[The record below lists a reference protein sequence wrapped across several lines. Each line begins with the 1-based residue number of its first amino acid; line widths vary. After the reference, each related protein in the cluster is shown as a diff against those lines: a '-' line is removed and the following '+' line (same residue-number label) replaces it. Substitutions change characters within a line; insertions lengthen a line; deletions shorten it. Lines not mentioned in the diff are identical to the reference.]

1 MAAEPPIP
9 AELWDTVPPA
19 ARAALAAVFDALQRQ
34 VADLR
39 ARVADLEA
47 RLAQT
52 SANSHQPPSADPP
65 HAKPAPARPATGNK
79 PGGQPGHARAVRP
92 RLTPDVVVHHRPD
105 RCVASGAAL
114 AGDDPQPR
122 WQQVWELPEV
132 RPHVTEHRLH
142 TLACPCGHATAA
154 MRPADLPAD
163 GYGPRLQ
170 AALVYLTGAL
180 RLSKTQAQALCADL
194 LGLPVSTGTVCATE
208 AAATAALA
216 PAVEALR
223 QALPGRDANMDE
235 TGWKQA
241 GRTCWLWVA
250 VTRAFT
256 VFHLAFCRGRRVVE
270 ELLGAAYAGVLTTD
284 RWSAYHRVGRRQL
297 CWAHLRRDFQAL
309 IDRGGEGAAVGGR
322 LLGLSDELF
331 FWWHSLIDGYVERE
345 LFDRRLAGV
354 KRRVRAALV
363 QGARGDG
370 QSAGLCG
377 ELVRLWPALWRF
389 AEVAGVEPTNN
400 AAERA
405 LRPAVLWRK
414 CSQGTR
420 TEAGSRYVASV
431 LSVVATCRQQGRRV
445 WDYLT
450 SAFAAAQHGQPAPS
464 LLPKS

>member
-1 MAAEPPIP
+1 MSEPLPLPPDI
-9 AELWDTVPPA
+9 WDGLHPA
-19 ARAALAAVFDALQRQ
+19 AQALILTL
-34 VADLR
+34 LR
-39 ARVADLEA
+39 RVADLEA

-65 HAKPAPARPATGNK
+65 HAKPAPPRPASGKK

-92 RLTPDVVVHHRPD
+92 RLTPDAVVDHKPD
-105 RCVASGAAL
+105 RCAGCGAAL
-114 AGDDPQPR
+114 GGDDPEPR

-132 RPHVTEHRLH
+132 RPHVTEHRFH
-142 TLACPCGHATAA
+142 ALACPCGHTTPAT
-154 MRPADLPAD
+154 RPTGLPAD

-170 AALVYLTGAL
+170 ATLVYLTGAL

-208 AAATAALA
+208 ALAAAVLA
-216 PAVEALR
+216 PAVEALE
-223 QALPGRDANMDE
+223 QALPGRDVNMDE

-241 GRTCWLWVA
+241 GQTCWLWVA
-250 VTRAFT
+250 VTAAFT
-256 VFHLAFCRGRRVVE
+256 VFRLAFCRGRRVVE

-284 RWSAYHRVGRRQL
+284 RWSAYSRVERRQV

-309 IDRGGEGAAVGGR
+309 IDRGGADAPVGER

-331 FWWHSLIDGYVERE
+331 FWWHSLIDGHVERAPFE
-345 LFDRRLAGV
+345 RRLAGV
-354 KRRVRAALV
+354 KRRVRTALV
-363 QGARGDG
+363 QGARGAG
-370 QSAGLCG
+370 KSAGLCG
-377 ELVRLWPALWRF
+377 ELLRLWPALWRF
-389 AEVAGVEPTNN
+389 AEEAGVEPTNN

-414 CSQGTR
+414 ASQGTR
-420 TEAGSRYVASV
+420 TEAGSRYVACV

-450 SAFAAAQHGQPAPS
+450 SAFAATQHGRPVPS